1 MAAAKRVIV
10 GEKIN
15 HLIQIE
21 DWDWNYSLSV
31 EAGDHHEYR
40 PIEIKGK
47 LMLPANIKATSVRA
61 LLHPVI
67 RPSWKKRVKNV
78 GGVLYRGKDY
88 TAYLDV
94 APDAISPLLQM
105 LIAGKYRYLTM
116 RVLKSGTGR
125 AQVENYRLSSTVD
138 DDAL

>member
-10 GEKIN
+10 GEKIH

-40 PIEIKGK
+40 PVEIKGK
-47 LMLPANIKATSVRA
+47 LLLPANIKATSVQA
-61 LLHPVI
+61 LLHPKI

-94 APDAISPLLQM
+94 TPDAISPILQM
-105 LIAGKYRYLTM
+105 LIARKYRYLTL
-116 RVLKSGTGR
+116 RVLKIGTGR
-125 AQVENYRLSSTVD
+125 AQVENYKLSAAVD
-138 DDAL
+138 EDAL